1 MSIRIH
7 ELAKRHNMEGK
18 DMLSLLK
25 ERGYVSA
32 DTKSVSSTV
41 SKIYE
46 QEIDK
51 EFAAKAGAKP
61 VEAKPAAV
69 VAPVAE
75 PSAPPASQ
83 VRMPAGAFVKSA
95 QDIVREKE
103 AKAAALKPAG
113 APPVPPR
120 ITQLAPSRPAIIAPP
135 LRPASP
141 APASGWHAGA
151 PPPGPHTQNPG

>member
-61 VEAKPAAV
+61 VEAKP
-69 VAPVAE
+69 
-75 PSAPPASQ
+75 
-83 VRMPAGAFVKSA
+83 
-95 QDIVREKE
+95 EK
-103 AKAAALKPAG
+103 G
-113 APPVPPR
+113 
-120 ITQLAPSRPAIIAPP
+120 
-135 LRPASP
+135 
-141 APASGWHAGA
+141 
-151 PPPGPHTQNPG
+151 

>member
-51 EFAAKAGAKP
+51 EFAAKQTPKP
-61 VEAKPAAV
+61 VEPKHVVVPAHPTV
-69 VAPVAE
+69 ESLVAE
-75 PSAPPASQ
+75 HPK
-83 VRMPAGAFVKSA
+83 VKMPAGVFVKSA

-103 AKAAALKPAG
+103 AKAAALKPVSA
-113 APPVPPR
+113 APAPPPR
-120 ITQLAPSRPAIIAPP
+120 IAPLPPSRPAIIA
-135 LRPASP
+135 
-141 APASGWHAGA
+141 A
-151 PPPGPHTQNPG
+151 PPP